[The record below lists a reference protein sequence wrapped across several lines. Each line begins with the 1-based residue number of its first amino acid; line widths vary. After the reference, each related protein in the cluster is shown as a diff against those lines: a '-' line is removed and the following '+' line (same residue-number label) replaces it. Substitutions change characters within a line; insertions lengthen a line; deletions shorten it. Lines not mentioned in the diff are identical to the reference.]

1 MRFYGLGGVIV
12 AVALVMGSHAV
23 SAADEPKPA
32 DTATGQP
39 KAIDLIFERKHLT
52 NVETGGEVVYKFKR
66 TASDEKVLGVGFADD
81 ITLKVT
87 GEKPDN
93 NKDLMLQIY
102 TGDRARDPQK
112 LEKFSI
118 NPVFAVYFAQAVN
131 TFSQLAG
138 GQVNYLQKSFSDG
151 WLKAKV
157 EPVKIDYKGKKIDAH
172 RISMTPFVGDKY
184 EVEDAGLGRRQV
196 RRHRQRPGAR
206 RDRRSARHLSQP
218 LSAGAAEAFGTH
230 DAGWSYRI
238 GEPLMSKGL
247 ITGVLALATLARD
260 GRRRPGGRA
269 ARQRL
274 PDQRA
279 RRLRVRLHA
288 DERPDAR

>member
-1 MRFYGLGGVIV
+1 MLG
-12 AVALVMGSHAV
+12 
-23 SAADEPKPA
+23 
-32 DTATGQP
+32 TG
-39 KAIDLIFERKHLT
+39 F
-52 NVETGGEVVYKFKR
+52 
-66 TASDEKVLGVGFADD
+66 SDD

-87 GEKPDN
+87 GDKPDN
-93 NKDLMLQIY
+93 NKDLLLQIY

-118 NPVFAVYFAQAVN
+118 NPVFAVFFSQAVN
-131 TFSQLAG
+131 TFNQLAG

-157 EPVKIDYKGKKIDAH
+157 EPIKVDYNGKKIDAY

-196 RRHRQRPGAR
+196 RRRSSATGAG

-218 LSAGAAEAFGTH
+218 LSAGAAEALGAH
-230 DAGWSYRI
+230 
-238 GEPLMSKGL
+238 
-247 ITGVLALATLARD
+247 TLAGVTGLENPNDEAIVHDCLARRRRPAD
-260 GRRRPGGRA
+260 GRRRPRGRA

-274 PDQRA
+274 SDERT

-288 DERPDAR
+288 DERPEAVALDKCSCSIDAIAALLPYDEYEQAETIMSVRQKGGESVAMFNSFAPLLEKVKNLKRAQVEAELRCF

>member
-12 AVALVMGSHAV
+12 AVALVIGSHAV

-32 DTATGQP
+32 DAATGQP
-39 KAIDLIFERKHLT
+39 KATDLIFERKHLS
-52 NVETGGEVVYKFKR
+52 NVETGGGLTYKFKR
-66 TASDEKVLGVGFADD
+66 TSSDEKSLGIGFADD

-87 GEKPDN
+87 GDKPDN
-93 NKDLMLQIY
+93 NKDLLLQIY

-118 NPVFAVYFAQAVN
+118 NPVFAVFFSQAVN

-157 EPVKIDYKGKKIDAH
+157 EPVKVDYKGKKIDAY

-184 EVEDAGLGRRQV
+184 ESKMQGWEGAKFDVIVSEQV
-196 RRHRQRPGAR
+196 PGEIV
-206 RDRRSARHLSQP
+206 DL
-218 LSAGAAEAFGTH
+218 
-230 DAGWSYRI
+230 
-238 GEPLMSKGL
+238 
-247 ITGVLALATLARD
+247 LATYHNRYPPALLKLSERTTLD
-260 GRRRPGGRA
+260 GVTGLENP
-269 ARQRL
+269 
-274 PDQRA
+274 
-279 RRLRVRLHA
+279 
-288 DERPDAR
+288 